1 MNKVLLGVILLS
13 ILSGCAG
20 SSDSKRVKIA
30 DIDFDNVTTPEG
42 EKLYCKKE
50 MITGTHRKTI
60 TCLTKAEMDEGRRGS
75 DAYITKMRASPEV
88 GSGGG

>member
-1 MNKVLLGVILLS
+1 MNKVLLGVILFS

-20 SSDSKRVKIA
+20 SSDSKRLKIA

-50 MITGTHRKTI
+50 TITGTHRKTM
-60 TCLTKAEMDEGRRGS
+60 TCLTKAEMDDGRRDS
-75 DAYITKMRASPEV
+75 ETYMLRMKASPEV